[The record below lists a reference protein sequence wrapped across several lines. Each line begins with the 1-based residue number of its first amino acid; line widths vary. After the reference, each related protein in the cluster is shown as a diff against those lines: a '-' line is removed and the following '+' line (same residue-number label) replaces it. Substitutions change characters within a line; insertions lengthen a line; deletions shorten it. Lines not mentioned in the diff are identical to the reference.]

1 MGMGVCC
8 FGVVGVLGFRPT
20 VAAARAAL
28 LARGGSRGARG
39 GRGRCL
45 VARQVHHAPG
55 RSRRV
60 RIRVGFRPSRARG
73 VVRPAPLLRVARG
86 RSRPRRRAGSRAT
99 GHGGRPAGRVRGLRR
114 LALAAAEEGAEDAAH
129 RRSSSTGAGRGRRGR
144 DRGERERS
152 RRRVV
157 DITRSRE
164 PPGAPCG
171 CRRRVRSV
179 VVSAEAPLGTDE
191 VGGKKR
197 CCGRANRATTSS
209 HSRPRNATMQLR
221 SGKRKIDAYQPT
233 FDPNLDIA
241 TVVFSHVQ
249 CVATRLRLAQVSK
262 LWRDASKLAAGYPR
276 RFDFSD
282 AEAKRPTWRLA

>member
-1 MGMGVCC
+1 M
-8 FGVVGVLGFRPT
+8 
-20 VAAARAAL
+20 
-28 LARGGSRGARG
+28 
-39 GRGRCL
+39 
-45 VARQVHHAPG
+45 
-55 RSRRV
+55 
-60 RIRVGFRPSRARG
+60 
-73 VVRPAPLLRVARG
+73 
-86 RSRPRRRAGSRAT
+86 
-99 GHGGRPAGRVRGLRR
+99 
-114 LALAAAEEGAEDAAH
+114 
-129 RRSSSTGAGRGRRGR
+129 
-144 DRGERERS
+144 
-152 RRRVV
+152 
-157 DITRSRE
+157 
-164 PPGAPCG
+164 
-171 CRRRVRSV
+171 RSV

-282 AEAKRPTWRLA
+282 AEAKRLRTEEEDWRKCSFLIDNDEALSLPREQVLELLKSFREKFSSEEKEEFLWHFAARIGSVRMLKWARENDMHWPPTRYNYAFLAAYHGHLPALQWLHENGCPLHGQACYFARAGGNWHCLRYLVDNECPGWEEYAEKYADHLR